1 MMIRKLVLVTVLTVA
16 SSATFA
22 PSGTPQEAGRVP
34 PGCAPVLPYRQ
45 PGSGDGAFL
54 ACLQEH
60 REKLRRACREVLE
73 SHGQ

>member
-1 MMIRKLVLVTVLTVA
+1 MIRMLVLLTALTV
-16 SSATFA
+16 SVSATFA
-22 PSGTPQEAGRVP
+22 SGTPAEEAACRPDVRRF
-34 PGCAPVLPYRQ
+34 CHAVK

-54 ACLQEH
+54 ACLQAH